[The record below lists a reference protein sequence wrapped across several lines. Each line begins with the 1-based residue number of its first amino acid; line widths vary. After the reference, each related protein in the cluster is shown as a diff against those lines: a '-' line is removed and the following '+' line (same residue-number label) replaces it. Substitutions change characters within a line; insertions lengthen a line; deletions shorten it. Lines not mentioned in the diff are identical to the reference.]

1 MRRFLIQSTAIAAL
15 LAAPVLAFAGE
26 TADDDDITQ
35 LDDLVAS
42 ASRGDAGRAD
52 ALGAS
57 VTLISP
63 AQMEDRG
70 TRVVSDIL
78 RDVPG
83 VAVNRGGPIGQFS
96 EVRIRG
102 GEGNHTLVL
111 IDGLDAGDP
120 FQGQFDF
127 STLIADDVARI
138 EVLRGQQS
146 SLYGSQAIGG
156 VISYITATGAE
167 APGLRGRIE
176 GGTNNTLAASV
187 RQTGV
192 AGKLDYA
199 LSGAWFSTDGEPG
212 AVGGTRDVNY
222 QDFNLVGKATL
233 TLSDT
238 ARVRAMARY
247 NNMQADDLSEDFDAD
262 FNTGIPVN
270 PATYGRFI
278 DGSGDIESR
287 ALMGL
292 VRGEADLM
300 DGRLKTA
307 LTLQGNETDRRAHTA
322 GALTSGSEGTRT
334 KATAQATWKFG
345 GEDAAQALT
354 LAVDDKRE
362 TYLNIPVGA
371 PTPTNTRRVLNN
383 IGYVAEY
390 EGVFAGHLGLG
401 ASVRHDQNERFA
413 NADTWRAQASYGLMN
428 GLRLR
433 VAAGTGLAAPT
444 NFELFGFDPV
454 SFVGNP
460 NLMPETSRGW
470 EAGFDFAPDSR
481 RYSVA
486 VTWFDSRLKDEIFT
500 RFLPGF
506 LSTPENRTTVSVQ
519 NGVEAALNVRVNNKL
534 DAFAAWT
541 HLTAE
546 EGGGLPE
553 VRRPENAG
561 SVNLTWHDE
570 KTAATLTVR
579 YTGEFRDFDFTD
591 PFAFPSPRRLM
602 PAYTLVNLSVSR
614 EIGSGA
620 QVFVRV
626 DNLFDEDY
634 QEQYTAVSPGR
645 SAVIGLRKGF

>member
-1 MRRFLIQSTAIAAL
+1 MKRILIQSAALAAL
-15 LAAPVLAFAGE
+15 LAAPALAFAGE
-26 TADDDDITQ
+26 AADEDDITQ
-35 LDDLVAS
+35 VGDLVAS
-42 ASRGDAGRAD
+42 ASRGEAVRAD

-70 TRVVSDIL
+70 ARVVSDIL

-83 VAVNRGGPIGQFS
+83 VAVNRGGPLGQFS
-96 EVRIRG
+96 EVRLRG

-111 IDGLDAGDP
+111 IDGLEASDP

-176 GGTNNTLAASV
+176 GGTQDTLAASV
-187 RQTGV
+187 RQAGV
-192 AGKLDYA
+192 TGKLDYA
-199 LSGAWFSTDGEPG
+199 LSGSWFSTDGEPG

-233 TLSDT
+233 ALSDT
-238 ARVRAMARY
+238 ARIRAVARY
-247 NNMQADDLSEDFDAD
+247 NNMQADDLSEDFETD
-262 FNTGIPVN
+262 PVTFLPVT
-270 PATYGRFI
+270 PATFGRFI
-278 DGSGDIESR
+278 DGAGDIESR

-292 VRGEADLM
+292 VRGEVDLM

-345 GEDAAQALT
+345 DEDAAQALT

-362 TYLNIPVGA
+362 TYLNIPVG
-371 PTPTNTRRVLNN
+371 PPSPSNTKRVLNN

-390 EGVFAGHLGLG
+390 EGVFGDHLGLG
-401 ASVRHDQNERFA
+401 AAVRHDQNERFA
-413 NADTWRAQASYGLMN
+413 NADTWRAQVSYSLMS

-433 VAAGTGLAAPT
+433 AAAGTGLAAPT
-444 NFELFGFDPV
+444 NFELFGFDPT

-460 NLMPETSRGW
+460 NLKPETSRGW
-470 EAGFDFAPDSR
+470 EAGFDFAPDSH

-486 VTWFDSRLKDEIFT
+486 VTWFDSELKDEIFT

-506 LSTPENRTTVSVQ
+506 LSTPENRTTLSTQ
-519 NGVEAALNVRVNNKL
+519 TGVEAALNVRVNTRL

-541 HLTAE
+541 HLKAE
-546 EGGGLPE
+546 EGDGLTE
-553 VRRPENAG
+553 VRRPENSG

-570 KTAATLTVR
+570 KTSATLTVR

-591 PFAFPSPRRLM
+591 PFAFPSPRRVM
-602 PAYTLVNLSVSR
+602 PAYTRVNLSVSR
-614 EIGSGA
+614 DVGTDA

-634 QEQYTAVSPGR
+634 QEQYTARSPGR